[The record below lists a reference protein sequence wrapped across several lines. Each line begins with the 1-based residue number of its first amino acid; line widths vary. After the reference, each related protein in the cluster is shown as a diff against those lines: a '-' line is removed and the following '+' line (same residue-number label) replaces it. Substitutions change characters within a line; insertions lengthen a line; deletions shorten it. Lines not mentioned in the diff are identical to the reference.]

1 MRDLDD
7 NIIYALNTSLPT
19 ESFKGRSDPE
29 NKCRELH
36 QQLASGYINRQE
48 AIKKCIVVCADNIKE
63 LKEKREKSTD
73 DIGLNKQFKTEQRKL
88 RLLQAE
94 LSVEDII
101 RERTQKT
108 FRERCRLFVN
118 LDSL

>member
-1 MRDLDD
+1 KGQF
-7 NIIYALNTSLPT
+7 NP
-19 ESFKGRSDPE
+19 ES
-29 NKCRELH
+29 KCRELH
-36 QQLASGYINRQE
+36 KQLEVGHGNRQE
-48 AIKKCIVVCADNIKE
+48 AIKKCILVCADSVKQ
-63 LKEKREKSTD
+63 LKEKREDNRD
-73 DIGLNKQFKTEQRKL
+73 DVALNKQFKTEQRKL

-118 LDSL
+118 VDSL